1 MNDLFER
8 IVALPRQQKIAV
20 LAGAIILLLAVD
32 YLYVYSTF
40 SAQISDLQQNVSAAS
55 ADRDRKKALVANAPQ
70 LRALKTELEGRYKE
84 AVSQLPDQKE
94 IPDLLTNI
102 SNKAR
107 ESGLDILTF
116 RPKPENPQDFY
127 AEIPVDISVRG
138 GFHSLVSFFDEVGR
152 LNRLVNINNIDMKNA
167 KPSDDQ
173 AIVDTT
179 ALVTTFRFLS
189 DAERAKIAAEKAA
202 KEKAK
207 KQS

>member
-20 LAGAIILLLAVD
+20 LAGAIVLLLAVD

-167 KPSDDQ
+167 KPSDD
-173 AIVDTT
+173 
-179 ALVTTFRFLS
+179 
-189 DAERAKIAAEKAA
+189 
-202 KEKAK
+202 
-207 KQS
+207 